1 MRLAVAQ
8 SQFAMNG
15 EPIYKGRVTRGPV
28 SNPDSFF
35 APVEVENSPRVM
47 EALRR
52 AGVQFSVSVDPN
64 PEPGEAPCD
73 VFWFYPG
80 ADHQAIQTV
89 IKEAREKK

>member
-1 MRLAVAQ
+1 M
-8 SQFAMNG
+8 SN
-15 EPIYKGRVTRGPV
+15 EPVFRGRVTRGPV

-35 APVEVENSPRVM
+35 AAVEVENSPRVM
-47 EALRR
+47 EALRG

-73 VFWFYPG
+73 VFWFYQD
-80 ADHQAIQTV
+80 ADHRAIQAV